1 MHERKLMWGSQTL
14 WQPMVSFTIATLITA
29 LLLFQLIKPWHKNA
43 VPESSYLTLDFSP
56 LLKIIPTLPTPP
68 KTESKPEKKPSNNVA
83 NKSEKTE
90 QATSRPASTTPQ
102 AQQTITPPDIPD
114 AGKDLPTE
122 DKASAPARLNIG
134 KEAIAKAY
142 ADSRTDMPKIA
153 GQTIQALEAAE
164 AKKNR
169 QFGHEV
175 SKAKIEDC
183 IRPNS
188 DAGVTIGQT
197 TFVGYLAVAALAYN
211 AVTGKCK

>member
-29 LLLFQLIKPWHKNA
+29 LLLFQLIKPWHKNPM
-43 VPESSYLTLDFSP
+43 PESSYITLDLSP
-56 LLKIIPTLPTPP
+56 LLKIIPKLPTPTN
-68 KTESKPEKKPSNNVA
+68 TESKPEKKPVNNVA
-83 NKSEKTE
+83 NKPKNTE
-90 QATSRPASTTPQ
+90 QATSRTASTTPQ
-102 AQQTITPPDIPD
+102 TQQEIPQTITPPD
-114 AGKDLPTE
+114 LPAE
-122 DKASAPARLNIG
+122 DKASVPARLNIG

-142 ADSRTDMPKIA
+142 ADSRDDMPKIA
-153 GQTIQALEAAE
+153 GQTIQTLEAAE

-175 SKAKIEDC
+175 SKARIEDC